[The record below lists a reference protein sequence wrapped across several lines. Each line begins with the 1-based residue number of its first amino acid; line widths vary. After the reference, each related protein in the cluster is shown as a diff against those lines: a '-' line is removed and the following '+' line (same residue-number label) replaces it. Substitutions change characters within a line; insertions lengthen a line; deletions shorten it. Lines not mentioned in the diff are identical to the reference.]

1 MGLVK
6 TSLKNPY
13 LVIVMALAI
22 LVLGVSSFIRLPAD
36 LLPIFKTPA
45 VQIITFYPGMP
56 AVVMERDIMS
66 RLERWTGQ
74 SVGIEHQEGK
84 SMIGVSVV
92 KDFFREDIDPNTAMS
107 QVTSLA
113 MSDLF
118 YLPPGTIPPMVM
130 PFDPTASI
138 PLCLL
143 SISSPT
149 MSEKELYDVA
159 YFELRNRLQ
168 SISGVIAPAVYGGV
182 LRRVLA
188 YVDRDELEARGLS
201 PMDVVNALKRS
212 NLMIP
217 TGNAK
222 FGVLDYQINSNA
234 MVTEV
239 AELNDIPIKVEKG
252 ATVFLRDVA
261 SAQDSYQ
268 IQTNI
273 VRVNGKR
280 QVYIP
285 VYRQPGANTIQIVN
299 EVRESSGRIL
309 QRLQEMD
316 PRAKDLRMAVVMDQ
330 SVSVKNSINQLKY
343 AGIFGAI
350 LAAIVVWVFLSHI
363 RLTMIIL
370 LSLPLSL
377 LAAFIGLYFSGNAIN
392 SMTLGGLALAVGVLV
407 DQSIVVLDNTSRH
420 LRMEGKSPMQAA
432 LDGATEV
439 GGPVLISTI
448 TFVVVFF
455 PIVYLSGMA
464 KFLFTPLA
472 LAAIFTIVASYVIAM
487 TVVPACCAKFL
498 RKPSTQKNTSMRET
512 TNKGFVF
519 SFHDKLLRT
528 VLQKKP
534 LVLFT
539 VFLLFLL
546 SLFLFKRTGTEL
558 FPQVDAG
565 QFMLLVRAPSG
576 TRIEESE
583 KLMKK
588 VEKEI
593 QDVMGE
599 SDPEGNKPQSDLQMM
614 ISNIGVLM
622 DWPAAYTPNTGPM
635 DSFILAQL
643 KEDARN
649 GTFSYVNILRKR
661 LREKFP
667 GVEFA
672 FDTGGMLTAALNFG
686 LPSPINIQVAGSRLE
701 TSYEIAEA
709 IVKEVKKVQGAADVR
724 IAQRLDYPAI
734 DIEVDRVKAAHLGIS
749 QEDIVK
755 NIVTALNSSINFDPG
770 FWIDHLSG
778 NHYFIGAQY
787 FEDDIRSLQTLENIP
802 ITSSDTMKA
811 TVLKN
816 IAAFRR
822 TTAPA
827 VVNHLNISRVIDVYA
842 NVSGRDVGS
851 IAAEIEKRLERSEKL
866 QTLMAKYKQKGYTY
880 HIRGEVQSMKE
891 SFRQFGAGLVIAI
904 ILVYLVIVVQFR
916 SFRDPFI
923 ILCSVPLGF
932 IGVAFML
939 YFTNTNMSIQSFMGI
954 IMMVGMVVEY
964 SVLLVD
970 FANKLQER
978 GVVKE
983 DAILQAA
990 AIRLK
995 PILMTSL
1002 TTIFALLPMA
1012 IGIGSSGGANI
1023 PLARSIIGGVVGAV
1037 ILNVMV
1043 VPCLYTI
1050 FGGNRNRGNMYA
1062 Q

>member
-6 TSLKNPY
+6 TALKNPY

-92 KDFFREDIDPNTAMS
+92 KNFFREDIDPNTAMS

-113 MSDLF
+113 MSDLY

-182 LRRVLA
+182 LRRILA

-407 DQSIVVLDNTSRH
+407 DQSIIVLDNTSRH

-498 RKPSTQKNTSMRET
+498 RKTSTQKNTSMLET

-635 DSFILAQL
+635 DSFILVQL
-643 KEDARN
+643 KEGARN

-701 TSYEIAEA
+701 TSYEIAAA

-734 DIEVDRVKAAHLGIS
+734 DIEVDRIKAAHLGIS

-755 NIVTALNSSINFDPG
+755 NIVTALNSSINFNPG

-816 IAAFRR
+816 VATFRR

-939 YFTNTNMSIQSFMGI
+939 YFTNTNMNIQSFMGI

-964 SVLLVD
+964 SILLVD

-1050 FGGNRNRGNMYA
+1050 FGRNRNRGNMYA
-1062 Q
+1062 